1 MGLKVKLYS
10 TKSSLDVQG
19 LKSYFSKQ
27 IEELGNRT
35 VAVYF
40 VEVVIESI
48 FQCMMNKYNLEQYNE
63 YCKEQLNLGLANM
76 NSKQQINKNNEA
88 KLKKSKK
95 QAMNDFK
102 CSICELNTKELNSFK
117 CHECAHM
124 FHKLCVNKRTSSEEF
139 ALIKSGDVAFH
150 CDTCIGKRRG
160 FSTTN
165 FNNFNLL
172 EAIKEI
178 VNECVEIG
186 DANVN
191 PTKPKAIEWHTNS
204 PDEITVTSQQIGNKD
219 EHEDTVDISSVEAV

>member
-1 MGLKVKLYS
+1 MKITQNDNGIERYEYDLVMECNEISVGLKVKLYS

-88 KLKKSKK
+88 KSKKSKK
-95 QAMNDFK
+95 QVMNDFK
-102 CSICELNTKELNSFK
+102 CGICELNTKELNSFK

-124 FHKLCVNKRTSSEEF
+124 FHKICVNKSQLRNKRTEMF
-139 ALIKSGDVAFH
+139 MKM
-150 CDTCIGKRRG
+150 
-160 FSTTN
+160 
-165 FNNFNLL
+165 
-172 EAIKEI
+172 
-178 VNECVEIG
+178 
-186 DANVN
+186 
-191 PTKPKAIEWHTNS
+191 
-204 PDEITVTSQQIGNKD
+204 
-219 EHEDTVDISSVEAV
+219 